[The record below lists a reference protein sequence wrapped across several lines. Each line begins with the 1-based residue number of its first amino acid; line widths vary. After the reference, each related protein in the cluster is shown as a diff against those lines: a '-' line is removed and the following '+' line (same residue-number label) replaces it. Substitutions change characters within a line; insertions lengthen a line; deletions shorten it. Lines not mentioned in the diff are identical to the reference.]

1 MTKAGDTMGVV
12 IPRSPVAKT
21 QLFFKTHWKRGAPGQ
36 PTPDWVLRFCYGMWL
51 AAFAFKLL
59 GSSWDMS
66 WHFRWLR
73 DDLAPPHL
81 INTVGTVIIVVLVA
95 IHSYTGLGC
104 DKTSLR
110 LMQAGLV
117 IFLVA
122 APLDVI
128 NHRVN
133 GLDLTAWSPS
143 HMMLYFGTGVMQAGV
158 ILGWLRLSKPGK
170 TRTGTL
176 LALWAFFLENTFF
189 PNGQQEYG
197 ILGLRAWE
205 RGTPEAEPTL
215 LDFAAKQIGHPV
227 DQAAVTHFT
236 MPIAQWVY
244 PVWGIAVM
252 ALLLAVAR
260 HTLGGKWSATSV
272 AGAYLAYRLV
282 LWPLLLVGGF
292 PVPTVPFY
300 LLFVGLA
307 VDLAFRIGRGHHALT
322 AGIGALLVTA
332 FGYGTLWVQS
342 QFRLWVLGD
351 AHTESA
357 PPVAYWTAAVTLVG
371 VFVLW
376 WAAAPVSRAVAAR
389 TARRRAALDVTAG
402 AAEAPAKETPS
413 IPSS

>member
-1 MTKAGDTMGVV
+1 MMSGMAKAVDVPVDV
-12 IPRSPVAKT
+12 IPRSPIGKT
-21 QLFFKTHWKRGAPGQ
+21 RLFFTRHWHRGAPGQ

-51 AAFAFKLL
+51 AAFAFKLV

-66 WHFRWLR
+66 WHFMWLR

-104 DKTSLR
+104 DRRSLR
-110 LMQAGLV
+110 LMQIGLLT
-117 IFLVA
+117 FLVA

-143 HMMLYFGTGVMQAGV
+143 HMMLYLGTGIMQAGV
-158 ILGWLRLSKPGK
+158 LLGWLRFSPPGRF
-170 TRTGTL
+170 RTGAL

-205 RGTPEAEPTL
+205 RGAPEAEPSL
-215 LDFAAKQIGHPV
+215 LDFAANQIGHPV
-227 DQAAVTHFT
+227 DRTAVMHFT
-236 MPIAQWVY
+236 MPIPEWVY
-244 PVWGIAVM
+244 PLWGIGVM
-252 ALLLAVAR
+252 ALILVLARRTLGFRWSASAVA
-260 HTLGGKWSATSV
+260 
-272 AGAYLAYRLV
+272 LAYIAYRGV
-282 LWPLLLVGGF
+282 MWPLLLGMGF
-292 PVPTVPFY
+292 PVSTIPFY

-307 VDLAFRIGRGHHALT
+307 VDLAFAIGREHGLLT
-322 AGIGALLVTA
+322 AGAGALLVTA
-332 FGYGTLWVQS
+332 FGYGALWLQS
-342 QFRLWVLGD
+342 QFRPWILGD

-357 PPVAYWTAAVTLVG
+357 PPVEYWTAGVALVA

-376 WAAAPVSRAVAAR
+376 AAAGPVTRRLAAR
-389 TARRRAALDVTAG
+389 RSV
-402 AAEAPAKETPS
+402 PETV
-413 IPSS
+413 

>member
-1 MTKAGDTMGVV
+1 MMSGMAKAVDVPADV
-12 IPRSPVAKT
+12 IPRSPIGKT
-21 QLFFKTHWKRGAPGQ
+21 RLFFTRHWHRGAPGQ

-51 AAFAFKLL
+51 TAFAFKLV

-104 DKTSLR
+104 DKRSLR
-110 LMQAGLV
+110 LMQIGLLT
-117 IFLVA
+117 FLVA

-143 HMMLYFGTGVMQAGV
+143 HMMLYLGTGIMQAGV
-158 ILGWLRLSKPGK
+158 LLGWLRFAPPGRF
-170 TRTGTL
+170 RTGVL
-176 LALWAFFLENTFF
+176 LGLWAFFLENTFF

-205 RGTPEAEPTL
+205 RGTPEAEQSL
-215 LDFAAKQIGHPV
+215 LDFAANQIGHPV
-227 DQAAVTHFT
+227 DRAAVLHFT
-236 MPIAQWVY
+236 MPIPEWVY
-244 PVWGIAVM
+244 PLWGIGVM
-252 ALLLAVAR
+252 ALILALAR
-260 HTLGGKWSATSV
+260 HTLGRRWSASFV
-272 AGAYLAYRLV
+272 ALAYVAYRSV
-282 LWPLLLVGGF
+282 MWPLLLGLGF
-292 PVPTVPFY
+292 PVSTVPFY

-307 VDLAFRIGRGHHALT
+307 VDLAFAMGSGILR
-322 AGIGALLVTA
+322 AGAGALLVTA
-332 FGYGTLWVQS
+332 FGYGAFWLQS
-342 QFRLWVLGD
+342 QFRPWVLGD

-357 PPVAYWTAAVTLVG
+357 PPAAYWTAAVVLAG

-376 WAAAPVSRAVAAR
+376 AAAGPASRR
-389 TARRRAALDVTAG
+389 WSARRAM
-402 AAEAPAKETPS
+402 PETV
-413 IPSS
+413 

>member
-1 MTKAGDTMGVV
+1 MAKAVDVPVDV
-12 IPRSPVAKT
+12 IPRSPIGKT
-21 QLFFKTHWKRGAPGQ
+21 RLFFTRHWHRGAAGQ

-51 AAFAFKLL
+51 VAFAFKLL

-104 DKTSLR
+104 DKRSLR
-110 LMQAGLV
+110 LMQIGLLT
-117 IFLVA
+117 FLVA

-143 HMMLYFGTGVMQAGV
+143 HMMLYLGTGIMQAGV
-158 ILGWLRLSKPGK
+158 LLGWLRFAPPGRF
-170 TRTGTL
+170 RTGVL
-176 LALWAFFLENTFF
+176 LGLWAFFLENTFF

-205 RGTPEAEPTL
+205 RGAPEAEKSL
-215 LDFAAKQIGHPV
+215 LDFAANQIGHPV
-227 DQAAVTHFT
+227 DRTAVLHFT
-236 MPIAQWVY
+236 MPIPEWVY
-244 PVWGIAVM
+244 PLWGIGVM
-252 ALLLAVAR
+252 ALILVLAR
-260 HTLGGKWSATSV
+260 KTLGFRWAASSV
-272 AGAYLAYRLV
+272 ALAYVAYRSV
-282 LWPLLLVGGF
+282 MWPLLLGLGF
-292 PVPTVPFY
+292 PVSTVPFY

-307 VDLAFRIGRGHHALT
+307 VDLAFAMSHGVVRA
-322 AGIGALLVTA
+322 AAGALLVTA
-332 FGYGTLWVQS
+332 FGYGAFWLQS
-342 QFRLWVLGD
+342 QFRPWVLGD

-357 PPVAYWTAAVTLVG
+357 PPAAYWTAAVVLAG

-376 WAAAPVSRAVAAR
+376 AAAGPASRRWSAR
-389 TARRRAALDVTAG
+389 QI
-402 AAEAPAKETPS
+402 PA
-413 IPSS
+413 

>member
-1 MTKAGDTMGVV
+1 MMSGMAKAVDVPVDV
-12 IPRSPVAKT
+12 IPRSPIGKT
-21 QLFFKTHWKRGAPGQ
+21 RLFFSRHWHRGAPGQ

-66 WHFRWLR
+66 WHFMWLR

-95 IHSYTGLGC
+95 IHSYTGLGA

-110 LMQAGLV
+110 LMQIGLLT
-117 IFLVA
+117 FLVA

-143 HMMLYFGTGVMQAGV
+143 HMMLYLGTGIMQAGV
-158 ILGWLRLSKPGK
+158 LLGWLRLSPPGRF
-170 TRTGTL
+170 RTGVL

-205 RGTPEAEPTL
+205 RGAPEAEPSL
-215 LDFAAKQIGHPV
+215 LTFAANQIGHPV
-227 DQAAVTHFT
+227 DRAAILHFT
-236 MPIAQWVY
+236 MPIPEWVY
-244 PVWGIAVM
+244 PLWGIGVM
-252 ALLLAVAR
+252 ALILALARRTLGFRWAASAVA
-260 HTLGGKWSATSV
+260 
-272 AGAYLAYRLV
+272 LAYVAYRSV
-282 LWPLLLVGGF
+282 MWPLLLGLGF
-292 PVPTVPFY
+292 PVSTVPFY

-307 VDLAFRIGRGHHALT
+307 VDLAFAMSHGVVRA
-322 AGIGALLVTA
+322 AAGALLVTA
-332 FGYGTLWVQS
+332 FGFGALWVQS
-342 QFRLWVLGD
+342 QFRPWVLGD

-357 PPVAYWTAAVTLVG
+357 PPVAYWTALVVLAG
-371 VFVLW
+371 VFAL
-376 WAAAPVSRAVAAR
+376 WAAAGPASRR
-389 TARRRAALDVTAG
+389 WTARSSV
-402 AAEAPAKETPS
+402 AETV
-413 IPSS
+413 

>member
-1 MTKAGDTMGVV
+1 MTNAVAGLVV
-12 IPRSPVAKT
+12 PRSPLGKT
-21 QLFFKTHWKRGAPGQ
+21 RLFFARHWHRGAPGQ
-36 PTPDWVLRFCYGMWL
+36 PTPAWVLRFCFGMWL
-51 AAFAFKLL
+51 TAFAFKLV

-104 DKTSLR
+104 DKPSLR
-110 LMQAGLV
+110 LMQTGLV
-117 IFLVA
+117 VFLVA

-143 HMMLYFGTGVMQAGV
+143 HLMLYLGTGVMQAGV
-158 ILGWLRLSKPGK
+158 LLAWFRLAPPGRF
-170 TRTGTL
+170 RTGVL

-215 LDFAAKQIGHPV
+215 LSFAANQIGHPV
-227 DQAAVTHFT
+227 DRAAILHFT
-236 MPIAQWVY
+236 MPIPSWVY
-244 PVWGIAVM
+244 PLWGIAVSGLIL
-252 ALLLAVAR
+252 ALAR
-260 HTLGGKWSATSV
+260 HTLGRRWSALSV
-272 AGAYLAYRLV
+272 AAAYVGYRSV
-282 LWPLLLVGGF
+282 MWPLLLGLGF
-292 PVPTVPFY
+292 PVSTVPFY
-300 LLFVGLA
+300 LPAVGLA
-307 VDLAFRIGRGHHALT
+307 VDLAFRVGAGHRVAT

-332 FGYGTLWVQS
+332 FGYSALWLQS
-342 QFRLWVLGD
+342 QFRPWLLGD

-357 PPVAYWTAAVTLVG
+357 PPVAYWTALVALAG
-371 VFVLW
+371 VFALWAAAAPTTRW
-376 WAAAPVSRAVAAR
+376 WAARQIAQ
-389 TARRRAALDVTAG
+389 
-402 AAEAPAKETPS
+402 
-413 IPSS
+413 